1 MSASFFSI
9 STRRVSISLYQHTRY
24 ASSVQ
29 GTFPA
34 SQHLRD
40 DISQEE
46 SRIPE
51 KGEKKSKPKLYTEL
65 NNGTILQIHPQG
77 RYIPPGTFGRSF
89 LINTSLLYDKEAL
102 LACDKR
108 TRQLFDKVRKER
120 LSFTQTSIADVQSV
134 TNNKSS

>member
-40 DISQEE
+40 DISPQE

-65 NNGTILQIHPQG
+65 NNGTILNIHPHG
-77 RYIPPGTFGRSF
+77 RRLKRSF

-120 LSFTQTSIADVQSV
+120 LSFSQTSIADVQSGN
-134 TNNKSS
+134 NNKSS

>member
-9 STRRVSISLYQHTRY
+9 STRRVSLSLYQRARY

-29 GTFPA
+29 G
-34 SQHLRD
+34 SHHLRD
-40 DISQEE
+40 GISQAPPQE
-46 SRIPE
+46 STIHE

-77 RYIPPGTFGRSF
+77 RYIPPGAFGRSF

-102 LACDKR
+102 SACDKR

-120 LSFTQTSIADVQSV
+120 LSFTQTSIGDVESG
-134 TNNKSS
+134 NKKSS